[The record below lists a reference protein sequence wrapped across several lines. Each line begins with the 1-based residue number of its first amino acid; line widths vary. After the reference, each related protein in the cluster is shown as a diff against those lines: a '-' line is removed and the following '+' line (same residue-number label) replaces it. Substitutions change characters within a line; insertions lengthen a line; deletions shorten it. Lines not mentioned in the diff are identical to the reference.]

1 MPEQYIV
8 IIGCGS
14 LGAALGNELS
24 RMGHS
29 IVMIDRNESAFKSLS
44 DGFSGFMVLGDAN
57 EYFVLRQAQIEKA
70 NIVLAVTDD
79 DNLNVMLSQIS
90 QKIYHIPQVLARV
103 NNPGSSEIF
112 AKMGIRTICPNLLAV
127 DRFLEMLNGMG
138 GDQ

>member
-1 MPEQYIV
+1 MPQQYIV
-8 IIGCGS
+8 IIGCGT
-14 LGAALGNELS
+14 LGATLGNELS

-29 IVMIDRNESAFKSLS
+29 IVMIDRDENAFKSLS
-44 DGFSGFMVLGDAN
+44 DCFSGFKVQGDAI

-70 NIVLAVTDD
+70 SIVLAVTDD

-103 NNPGSSEIF
+103 SKPDRAEIF
-112 AKMGIRTICPNLLAV
+112 TKMGIRTICPNLLAV
-127 DRFLEMLNGMG
+127 DRFLEMLNGGG